1 MERIE
6 ALYKPFHQTLRRTL
20 EKIRRHHGSALLIDC
35 HSMPSAALERN
46 GSARADFVLGDRFGT
61 SAASALT
68 DLIEDHLSGRG
79 FRVVRNRPY
88 AGGFITEHYG
98 TPETGCH
105 AIQIEI
111 NRGLYL
117 DERRLEKLD
126 HFSVVQAEITL
137 LSESLIGFMRAA
149 TGNFSLAA
157 E

>member
-1 MERIE
+1 M
-6 ALYKPFHQTLRRTL
+6 
-20 EKIRRHHGSALLIDC
+20 IRRYHGSALLVDC
-35 HSMPSAALERN
+35 HSMPSAAIDRN
-46 GSARADFVLGDRFGT
+46 GAARADFVLGDRFGT

-98 TPETGCH
+98 TPDSGCH

-117 DERRLEKLD
+117 DERRLEKLEN
-126 HFSVVQAEITL
+126 FGVVQSEITL
-137 LSESLIGFMRAA
+137 LSENLIEFMRS
-149 TGNFSLAA
+149 GRENFNLAA